1 MTRKEYERRENAVRY
16 AFVDK
21 NQDKAFD
28 FILQIMDINANDI
41 VFRFRPPREY
51 EIDTLKE
58 KKIFLCR
65 PWIYK
70 DTGDCGVIFDMVSLY
85 RYLMLEMKPEKYGK
99 YKGMLNKE
107 MDEVMQQAIKAHP
120 KYKEICDAI
129 RNEALVACISQS
141 YSEYM
146 WKNYAEDSEGI
157 CLVYNLRQLLLKK
170 PDKLIIY
177 PVRYVDD
184 RKKCKDI
191 IFNASDYGMGD
202 ECYEN
207 EHRKYI
213 LSCVTKD
220 KIPYSQEAE
229 WRIFKDYDD
238 LTTGEKGKKFDF
250 DVKPIAIIMGKNIDR
265 NPAFKQKVMDYSK
278 DCNVKLLQEGQ
289 NSFDANK

>member
-1 MTRKEYERRENAVRY
+1 
-16 AFVDK
+16 
-21 NQDKAFD
+21 
-28 FILQIMDINANDI
+28 
-41 VFRFRPPREY
+41 
-51 EIDTLKE
+51 
-58 KKIFLCR
+58 
-65 PWIYK
+65 
-70 DTGDCGVIFDMVSLY
+70 
-85 RYLMLEMKPEKYGK
+85 MLEMKPEKYGK

-177 PVRYVDD
+177 PVRYVD
-184 RKKCKDI
+184 
-191 IFNASDYGMGD
+191 
-202 ECYEN
+202 
-207 EHRKYI
+207 
-213 LSCVTKD
+213 
-220 KIPYSQEAE
+220 
-229 WRIFKDYDD
+229 
-238 LTTGEKGKKFDF
+238 
-250 DVKPIAIIMGKNIDR
+250 VKPIAIIMGKNIDR
-265 NPAFKQKVMDYSK
+265 NPAFKQKVIDYSK